1 MNKLI
6 AALAVAS
13 ALGVAS
19 GAVAGP
25 MQMSDNQLDQV
36 TAGAHATATAGGFA
50 HGTTGATS
58 VSVTLAAEGHLHINR
73 VATAD
78 GAAGLAISYDI
89 LRRRNGRN
97 RDASGSRG
105 VIRI

>member
-36 TAGAHATATAGGFA
+36 TAGAHATATAGGLCPW
-50 HGTTGATS
+50 H
-58 VSVTLAAEGHLHINR
+58 
-73 VATAD
+73 D
-78 GAAGLAISYDI
+78 
-89 LRRRNGRN
+89 RRNIGFGHVGGGG
-97 RDASGSRG
+97 ASAY
-105 VIRI
+105 